1 MPLARGVEESLSFV
15 AGNRGTVAPRAP
27 PHPALS
33 KSPPPASPRV
43 PTRQAVVSG
52 FATNEIGSNLESQ
65 LRQPRP
71 RTPDEDGKV
80 RFLCQSAL
88 GVGSDSVHC
97 GDSPAGERAFSRL
110 ETPVPTR
117 LSAECGGLC
126 RVWNTT
132 YMHSF
137 MNSLGHPVRGR
148 DPHLTNDDTGS
159 EKFSEAGDL
168 RASWGEK
175 PRLRP
180 WAPAPQH

>member
-1 MPLARGVEESLSFV
+1 MCPSTSSVRRSLTREGQGVGGKKETGEEAIDIRDCRICHWQEGLRKVSLSLL
-15 AGNRGTVAPRAP
+15 GTVEPWPPGLLPTQPSRKAHLLPRP
-27 PHPALS
+27 VCPHGKPWSAGLL
-33 KSPPPASPRV
+33 
-43 PTRQAVVSG
+43 PTRLCC
-52 FATNEIGSNLESQ
+52 LESQ

-132 YMHSF
+132 IR
-137 MNSLGHPVRGR
+137 VR
-148 DPHLTNDDTGS
+148 L
-159 EKFSEAGDL
+159 
-168 RASWGEK
+168 
-175 PRLRP
+175 
-180 WAPAPQH
+180 